1 MGKRII
7 VTTIFVL
14 GSIFSIWFLWEKV
27 FLLTFVLLVLA
38 VMELVVIGS
47 KRLRLVYPI
56 VIFGGVPTEIV
67 AIYFGAW
74 QYTKPS
80 FLNVPL
86 WLLPAWGNAGM
97 ISICIYELMREA
109 FLKNNKIN

>member
-1 MGKRII
+1 MSKRII

-27 FLLTFVLLVLA
+27 FLLTFILLGLA
-38 VMELVVIGS
+38 IMESMTIGS
-47 KRLRLVYPI
+47 KKLWLVYPI
-56 VIFGGVPTEIV
+56 VIFGGVLTEVV

-74 QYTKPS
+74 QYTRPS

-86 WLLPAWGNAGM
+86 WLLPAWGNAGI
-97 ISICIYELMREA
+97 ISICIYELMGEV
-109 FLKNNKIN
+109 FEINKKIR